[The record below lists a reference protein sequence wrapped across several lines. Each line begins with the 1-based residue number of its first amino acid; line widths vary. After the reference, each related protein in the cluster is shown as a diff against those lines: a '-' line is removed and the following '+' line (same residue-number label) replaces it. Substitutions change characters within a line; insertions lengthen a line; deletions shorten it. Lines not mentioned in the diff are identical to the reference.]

1 MSVVANYLPGNSF
14 VHRLSPL
21 TKLFWSFLL
30 MTLSCFFKDPLVLG
44 ALFLSIVLVALLA
57 GILKEMYPVFKG
69 LLVIAGLFIL
79 FQIFFITDGKT
90 IFTLIPG
97 TGIGRITDEGLWGC
111 LAMGARM
118 IVIAA
123 SFPVLMATT
132 QIKDL
137 VVVLVDKLRIPYPY
151 AFMFITSL
159 RFVPTFMQEMDLIIQ
174 AQSSRAHR
182 LDNRNFVK
190 KFLSICPLAIPL
202 MVISVKKAERMA
214 ISMETRGFG
223 VGKRTNLHVKEF
235 KLVDGAVCLGLLLI
249 GVVCV
254 VLSLNGSLA

>member
-1 MSVVANYLPGNSF
+1 MSAVANYIPRDSF
-14 VHRLSPL
+14 VHQLSPL
-21 TKLFWSFLL
+21 TKLFWSVFL
-30 MTLSCFFKDPLVLG
+30 MTLSCFFRDPAVLG
-44 ALFLSIVLVALLA
+44 GLFLSIVFVALVA
-57 GILKEMYPVFKG
+57 GILKEMFPVFKG
-69 LLVIAGLFIL
+69 LLFIAGLFIL

-97 TGIGRITDEGLWGC
+97 TNFGRVTDEGLVGC

-123 SFPVLMATT
+123 SFPVLMGTT

-137 VVVLVDKLRIPYPY
+137 VVVLVEKLKIPYPY

-159 RFVPTFMQEMDLIIQ
+159 RFVPTFMQEMDQIIQ

-182 LDNRNFVK
+182 LDNKNFIK
-190 KFLSICPLAIPL
+190 RFLSVCPLAIPL
-202 MVISVKKAERMA
+202 MVTSVKKAERMA

-223 VGKRTNLHVKEF
+223 VGPRTNLHTNEF
-235 KLVDGAVCLGLLLI
+235 AAVDWVVCLGLVLV
-249 GVVCV
+249 GVGFV
-254 VLSLNGSLA
+254 VLRIKEILV